1 MPGMEPPADN
11 VLINGHH
18 RSDCRLATDGAR
30 DSDTRTGDSGTH
42 SGNDNSPGAC
52 VGDSP
57 FSIRVNKSAT
67 VRLRVI
73 NHGTFLPF
81 WFSVDNHTLQI
92 VEMDGVEIQPLP
104 TTRLFL
110 YPGQR
115 YSVILTTNQIE
126 GNYLMRAEAA
136 RRCFDPMDSGL
147 YPPTSNLAQVGFQAT
162 EVLSYSNTPGDSP
175 PIGVP
180 WDHIG
185 SGITNPW
192 VEECLDLP
200 FDLPQPLR
208 PKSAYQVGERN
219 HHFFEYRMILQD
231 GAYYTLVNEVC
242 PAQNHIFASA
252 ANHALLLQTSY
263 VPLSS
268 DAALWRVLSLND
280 TSAKTGSGRESWDFG
295 PSQQVLV
302 SPDPGAA
309 AQIVINSV
317 QMMAHPWH
325 LQ

>member
-11 VLINGHH
+11 ILINGHH
-18 RSDCRLATDGAR
+18 RSDCRLATDGTR
-30 DSDTRTGDSGTH
+30 DSDTRTGDSGTQ
-42 SGNDNSPGAC
+42 SGNDNNPGAC

-57 FSIRVNKSAT
+57 FSIRVNRSAT

-115 YSVILTTNQIE
+115 YSVILTANKIE
-126 GNYLMRAEAA
+126 GNYLIRAAAA

-147 YPPTSNLAQVGFQAT
+147 YPPTSNLAKVGFQAT
-162 EVLSYSNTPGDSP
+162 EVLSYGNTPGVSP

-180 WDHIG
+180 WDHAD
-185 SGITNPW
+185 SGITSPW

-208 PKSAYQVGERN
+208 PKSAYQFGERN

-231 GAYYTLVNEVC
+231 GAYYTLVNEVYAQLRTTFLYQLLTTRYSFRRVMSRY
-242 PAQNHIFASA
+242 PAMRPCGEFWRQTTPRRRLAQGARAGTLVPDSRSSFRRTRAR
-252 ANHALLLQTSY
+252 LL
-263 VPLSS
+263 
-268 DAALWRVLSLND
+268 RSLLIHC
-280 TSAKTGSGRESWDFG
+280 R
-295 PSQQVLV
+295 
-302 SPDPGAA
+302 
-309 AQIVINSV
+309 
-317 QMMAHPWH
+317 
-325 LQ
+325 